1 MNSLFRLR
9 TSTVL
14 DNQQRGVV
22 CLTFFSLLFLVGV
35 GAPSFVSHDPV
46 GLDNFNDKV
55 QVIALDDIF
64 TFIAKVLVGAVK
76 AELDAYHLIN
86 SQYFSTVDAFDL
98 ATPWFLGN
106 DDTLT
111 KAVDYLTITDD
122 SASLTFGSCGDISS
136 ALDFIPP
143 AIV

>member
-9 TSTVL
+9 ASTVL

-22 CLTFFSLLFLVGV
+22 CLTFFPLLFLVGA
-35 GAPSFVSHDPV
+35 GAPSFVSRDPV

-55 QVIALDDIF
+55 QVIALDDIC
-64 TFIAKVLVGAVK
+64 TPITKALVGAVR

-111 KAVDYLTITDD
+111 TAVDYLTITDD

-136 ALDFIPP
+136 ALNFIPP